1 MQQRGSN
8 YAEFSDMDTG
18 DFKKIG
24 RGTPNL
30 VKIGKNYI
38 GHFAWRP
45 KQYFNVAGDTNSP

>member
-18 DFKKIG
+18 DFRKSVEELQIWLKSD
-24 RGTPNL
+24 
-30 VKIGKNYI
+30 KNYI

-45 KQYFNVAGDTNSP
+45 EQYFNVAGDINSP